1 MNAIVQPP
9 IAGEVLGEARNGEDI
24 LAVWRAAKERIGLS
38 NAHCDELANFIGGH
52 TDKILGPT
60 GAKNFGPLSFT
71 SLNWTL
77 AIKWVAVLDLEQ
89 IKVMEQYWE
98 DRQRDASNVRREP
111 NRISKKLIERAKPH
125 VLKGF
130 SEMGNAARQ
139 ALLPSEQRIK
149 IAKKA
154 ARKSSRLK
162 GLTPEQRKAIAKKAA
177 AARWSKREM
186 VTA

>member
-9 IAGEVLGEARNGEDI
+9 IAGEVLGEARNGEDM
-24 LAVWRAAKERIGLS
+24 LAVWRTAKERIGLS

-98 DRQRDASNVRREP
+98 DRQRDASNVRVEP

-125 VLKGF
+125 VLKD
-130 SEMGNAARQ
+130 SAKHANACRNAVLTR
-139 ALLPSEQRIK
+139 EQRTA
-149 IAKKA
+149 IARKA
-154 ARKSSRLK
+154 AKARHRKRR
-162 GLTPEQRKAIAKKAA
+162 ERERAAKASAGALP
-177 AARWSKREM
+177 
-186 VTA
+186 TTT